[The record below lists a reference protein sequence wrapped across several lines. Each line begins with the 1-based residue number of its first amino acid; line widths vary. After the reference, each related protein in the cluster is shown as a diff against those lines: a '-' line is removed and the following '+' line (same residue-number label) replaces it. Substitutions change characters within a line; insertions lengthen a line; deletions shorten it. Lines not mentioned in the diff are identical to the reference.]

1 MLYKHKYKPSIV
13 GYIHLLLLCFLLF
26 ISALQIPRISTLITI
41 LLPVLPIVDKLMGW
55 QLFSINKILLKQT
68 KFIQT
73 LLILTIFC
81 IVYWTTINDYGFLD
95 KETSWLSYVAQIMR
109 IVSFYIVGFSINY
122 SRLPAYPYNTIIVM
136 TSLVGSTI
144 FYSVLSV
151 LKTLQIRPSLIEQRQ
166 YLDYWTD
173 KEWPA
178 TGVGGFLSLGLLY
191 IVVVFYGYKHKKE
204 SKSFYIFFVLVSAI
218 FVFFSFNITVLVQN
232 RLAFMATFI
241 TFITIGF
248 LLEFKSKLK
257 FITLPLFVGLFA
269 LISVG
274 VNIIEV
280 ILSTVLAQL
289 GIFNKRLLSEG
300 TESGRFDNY
309 QVALTEIWQ
318 YPFGGREFK
327 LPVSQW
333 VHNLWLD
340 VAYDAGLLP
349 MFLLLLYFILHIKCF
364 FKLLNSDLPKIVIV
378 YFSTMSIGILLNMS
392 LAPILAGFFG
402 EFVMV
407 CFFLGVIARLS
418 GEVEISK
425 KYQLSSQRSL
435 YSKSI

>member
-1 MLYKHKYKPSIV
+1 MLLI
-13 GYIHLLLLCFLLF
+13 CFLLF
-26 ISALQIPRISTLITI
+26 ITGLQIPRISTLTTI
-41 LLPVLPIVDKLMGW
+41 LLLVLPIVDKLMGW
-55 QLFSINKILLKQT
+55 QLFSLNKSLLKQT
-68 KFIQT
+68 KFIQP
-73 LLILTIFC
+73 LLILTLFC

-95 KETSWLSYVAQIMR
+95 KETSSLSIFTSIMR
-109 IVSFYIVGFSINY
+109 VLSFYIVGFSINY

-136 TSLVGSTI
+136 TSLIGSTV

-151 LKTLQIRPSLIEQRQ
+151 LKTLQTRPSLLEQRQ

-178 TGVGGFLSLGLLY
+178 TGVGGFLCLGLLY

-204 SKSFYIFFVLVSAI
+204 SKSFYIFFVLVSVI

-241 TFITIGF
+241 SFITIGF

-280 ILSTVLAQL
+280 IVSTVLAQL
-289 GIFNKRLLSEG
+289 GVFNERFLSQG

-309 QVALTEIWQ
+309 QIALEKIWQ
-318 YPFGGREFK
+318 YPFGGREFD
-327 LPVSQW
+327 LPVSKW

-340 VAYDAGLLP
+340 VAYDAGLIP
-349 MFLLLLYFILHIKCF
+349 MFLLLLYFILHINCL
-364 FKLLNSDLPKIVIV
+364 FKILNSDLPKIVIV
-378 YFSTMSIGILLNMS
+378 YFTTLSIGILLNMS
-392 LAPILAGFFG
+392 LGPIIQGSVFEFG
-402 EFVMV
+402 MT

-418 GEVEISK
+418 GEVELSK
-425 KYQLSSQRSL
+425 KYQLSPKIYHANIDR
-435 YSKSI
+435 

>member
-1 MLYKHKYKPSIV
+1 MLYKKYRPSSIKYV
-13 GYIHLLLLCFLLF
+13 LLLLICFLLF
-26 ISALQIPRISTLITI
+26 ITGLQIPRISTLTTI
-41 LLPVLPIVDKLMGW
+41 LLPVLAIVDKLMGW
-55 QLFSINKILLKQT
+55 QLFSLNKSLLKQT
-68 KFIQT
+68 KFIQP
-73 LLILTIFC
+73 LLILTLFC
-81 IVYWTTINDYGFLD
+81 IVYWITINNYGFLD
-95 KETSWLSYVAQIMR
+95 KETSWLSYIAQIMR
-109 IVSFYIVGFSINY
+109 IIFCYILGFSINY

-136 TSLVGSTI
+136 TSLIGSTV

-151 LKTLQIRPSLIEQRQ
+151 LKTLQIRPSLIENRR

-173 KEWPA
+173 QQLPA
-178 TGVGGFLSLGLLY
+178 TGVGDFLSLGLLY

-218 FVFFSFNITVLVQN
+218 FVFFSFNITVLLQN

-364 FKLLNSDLPKIVIV
+364 LKILNSDLPKIVIV

-392 LAPILAGFFG
+392 LGPIIQGSVFEFG
-402 EFVMV
+402 MT

>member
-1 MLYKHKYKPSIV
+1 MLYKKSRPSSIR
-13 GYIHLLLLCFLLF
+13 YILLLLICFLLC
-26 ISALQIPRISTLITI
+26 ISALQIPIISNLNSSL
-41 LLPVLPIVDKLMGW
+41 LLPVLPIVDKLMGL
-55 QLFSINKILLKQT
+55 QLFSLNKSLLKQT
-68 KFIQT
+68 KFIQA
-73 LLILTIFC
+73 LLILTLFC

-95 KETSWLSYVAQIMR
+95 KEASWLSYITQVIR
-109 IVSFYIVGFSINY
+109 VIFFYILGFSINY

-136 TSLVGSTI
+136 TSLIGSTV

-151 LKTLQIRPSLIEQRQ
+151 LRTLQIRPNLLEGRL

-173 KEWPA
+173 REWPA
-178 TGVGGFLSLGLLY
+178 TAVGNFLCLGLLY
-191 IVVVFYGYKHKKE
+191 IVVVLYGYRHRKE
-204 SKSFYIFFVLVSAI
+204 SHIFYIFFVFVSAI
-218 FVFFSFNITVLVQN
+218 FVFFSFNITVLLQN
-232 RLAFMATFI
+232 RLALMATAIGFV
-241 TFITIGF
+241 TIGF
-248 LLEFKSKLK
+248 LLQFRSKLK

-269 LISVG
+269 IVSVG
-274 VNIIEV
+274 LNILEI
-280 ILSTVLAQL
+280 ILSTVLAQF
-289 GIFNKRLLSEG
+289 GVFNERFLSRG

-364 FKLLNSDLPKIVIV
+364 LKILNSDLPKIVIV

-392 LAPILAGFFG
+392 LGPIIQGSVFEFG
-402 EFVMV
+402 MT

-425 KYQLSSQRSL
+425 KYQLSSQ
-435 YSKSI
+435 

>member
-1 MLYKHKYKPSIV
+1 MLYKKPKLSNIR
-13 GYIHLLLLCFLLF
+13 YISLLLICLLLF
-26 ISALQIPRISTLITI
+26 ITGLQIPRISTLTTI
-41 LLPVLPIVDKLMGW
+41 LLPVLAIVDKLMGW
-55 QLFSINKILLKQT
+55 QLFSLNKSLLKQT
-68 KFIQT
+68 KFIQP
-73 LLILTIFC
+73 LLILTLFC
-81 IVYWTTINDYGFLD
+81 IIYWTTINNYGFLD
-95 KETSWLSYVAQIMR
+95 KETSWLSYIAQIMR
-109 IVSFYIVGFSINY
+109 IIFYYILGFSINY

-136 TSLVGSTI
+136 TSLIGSTV

-151 LKTLQIRPSLIEQRQ
+151 LKTWQIRPSLIENRL

-173 KEWPA
+173 QQLPA
-178 TGVGGFLSLGLLY
+178 TGVGDFLSLGLLY

-364 FKLLNSDLPKIVIV
+364 LKILNSDLPKIVIV

-392 LAPILAGFFG
+392 LGPIIQGSVFEFG
-402 EFVMV
+402 MT

-425 KYQLSSQRSL
+425 KYQLSSQRGL

>member
-1 MLYKHKYKPSIV
+1 MLYEHKYKPSTV
-13 GYIHLLLLCFLLF
+13 RYILLLLICFWLF
-26 ISALQIPRISTLITI
+26 ISALQMPRISTLTTI
-41 LLPVLPIVDKLMGW
+41 LLPVLAIVDKLMGW
-55 QLFSINKILLKQT
+55 QLFSLNKSLLKQT
-68 KFIQT
+68 KFIQS
-73 LLILTIFC
+73 LLILTLFC

-95 KETSWLSYVAQIMR
+95 KETSLLSIFASIMR
-109 IVSFYIVGFSINY
+109 VLFSYIVGFSINY

-178 TGVGGFLSLGLLY
+178 TGVGDFLCLGLLY
-191 IVVVFYGYKHKKE
+191 IVVIFYGYKHKKE
-204 SKSFYIFFVLVSAI
+204 SKLFYLFFVLISAI
-218 FVFFSFNITVLVQN
+218 FVFFSFNATVLLEN
-232 RLAFMATFI
+232 RLALIATAI
-241 TFITIGF
+241 GFITIGF

-269 LISVG
+269 LVSVG
-274 VNIIEV
+274 VNIIEIIV
-280 ILSTVLAQL
+280 STVLAQF
-289 GIFNKRLLSEG
+289 GVFNKRFLSEG

-327 LPVSQW
+327 LPVSKW

-364 FKLLNSDLPKIVIV
+364 LKILNSDLPKIVIV

-392 LAPILAGFFG
+392 LAPILSGFFG

>member
-1 MLYKHKYKPSIV
+1 
-13 GYIHLLLLCFLLF
+13 
-26 ISALQIPRISTLITI
+26 
-41 LLPVLPIVDKLMGW
+41 
-55 QLFSINKILLKQT
+55 
-68 KFIQT
+68 
-73 LLILTIFC
+73 
-81 IVYWTTINDYGFLD
+81 
-95 KETSWLSYVAQIMR
+95 
-109 IVSFYIVGFSINY
+109 
-122 SRLPAYPYNTIIVM
+122 
-136 TSLVGSTI
+136 
-144 FYSVLSV
+144 
-151 LKTLQIRPSLIEQRQ
+151 
-166 YLDYWTD
+166 
-173 KEWPA
+173 
-178 TGVGGFLSLGLLY
+178 
-191 IVVVFYGYKHKKE
+191 
-204 SKSFYIFFVLVSAI
+204 
-218 FVFFSFNITVLVQN
+218 
-232 RLAFMATFI
+232 MATFI
-241 TFITIGF
+241 TFITIVF

-318 YPFGGREFK
+318 YPFGGREFD
-327 LPVSQW
+327 LPSTQW

-340 VAYDAGLLP
+340 VAYDAGLFP